1 MLQRIWRCTID
12 PDRAGDYE
20 EFARTVSLPM
30 FRAQPGFRGC
40 LMTRAGAEC
49 EVLTLWDGPHAIE
62 ALNASLSYQA
72 AVAKI
77 LATGFILREQGTT
90 VTQVHLASLGEA
102 SEAPDPAGSR
112 DHARPEE

>member
-1 MLQRIWRCTID
+1 MLQRVWRCMID

-20 EFARTVSLPM
+20 DFARTVSLPM
-30 FRAQPGFRGC
+30 VRAQPGFRGC
-40 LMTRAGAEC
+40 LMTRQGAAC
-49 EVLTLWDGPHAIE
+49 EVLTLWDGLDAIE

-72 AVAKI
+72 TVAKI

-102 SEAPDPAGSR
+102 SEAPYPAESHH
-112 DHARPEE
+112 HAQPEE